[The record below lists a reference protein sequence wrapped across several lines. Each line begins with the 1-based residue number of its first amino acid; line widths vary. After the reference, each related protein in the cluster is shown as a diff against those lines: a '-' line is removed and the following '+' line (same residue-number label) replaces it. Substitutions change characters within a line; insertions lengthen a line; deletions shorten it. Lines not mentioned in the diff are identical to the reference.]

1 MSIAE
6 VAADKK
12 VRTLTGVVVSNKMQ
26 GSIVVAI
33 ERKVKHPIY
42 HKYMRRTTKVHADDP
57 QNTCGIGDVV
67 IVESCRPIS
76 KTKHWRLTEIKER
89 SK

>member
-1 MSIAE
+1 MINAVE
-6 VAADKK
+6 ATENKARV
-12 VRTLTGVVVSNKMQ
+12 LTGRVVSNKME

-42 HKYMRRTTKVHADDP
+42 HKYLRRTTKVHADDP
-57 QNTCGIGDVV
+57 KNTCGMGDLVV
-67 IVESCRPIS
+67 VESCRPIS
-76 KTKHWRLTEIKER
+76 KTKHWRLIEIKER